1 MVSLLQVPSSQG
13 PKAKYWLLYKERTE
27 MDWHVRAQTHKL
39 TETEKEVKEEM
50 RKEMEILIF

>member
-27 MDWHVRAQTHKL
+27 MDWHVRAQTHK
-39 TETEKEVKEEM
+39 TETEKEGKEEM

>member
-39 TETEKEVKEEM
+39 TETEKEGKE
-50 RKEMEILIF
+50 

>member
-1 MVSLLQVPSSQG
+1 
-13 PKAKYWLLYKERTE
+13 

-39 TETEKEVKEEM
+39 TETEKEGKEWM